1 MSLTITRRDLGK
13 MALAALPASR
23 LLVKPNSK
31 FGGVQIGINA
41 PYSFHGAYNS
51 GDECLDAI
59 VKLNLSSVELRAQP
73 IEQFMGA
80 PANLVA
86 YPAVRPG
93 GRAGVGQGRG
103 AGGGAKAATPAG
115 EGAAPATTQDT
126 TQGAAPA
133 AARGGRA
140 PLTPEQLATRKAAAD
155 ELRTWRLAASM
166 DTVKA
171 FRKKYEDAGVKIE
184 IVKAD
189 AIDTFSGEEIDYMF
203 GLSRTAGASAISCE
217 ISLSHTKR
225 LGAFG
230 EKHRM
235 TIGYHGHTDIT
246 SPEAFGRPESWETA
260 MSYSKYN
267 GINLDIGHFIAG
279 NSASPI
285 PFLQQYHDRITHIHL
300 KDRKLNNGPN
310 TPWCMGDTPVKE
322 TLKLMQKDKYRFPG
336 VIEMEYTVPAGSD
349 PMTEMA
355 KWVEVCKNALV

>member
-1 MSLTITRRDLGK
+1 MSLTITRRGLGK

-23 LLVKPNSK
+23 LLAKPNSR

-51 GDECLDAI
+51 GAECLDAI

-80 PANLVA
+80 PPNLVA

-93 GRAGVGQGRG
+93 GRAGGVQGRG
-103 AGGGAKAATPAG
+103 AGGGAAP
-115 EGAAPATTQDT
+115 GANQGTAQATTPGT
-126 TQGAAPA
+126 TQGTTPA
-133 AARGGRA
+133 AAGGGRA
-140 PLTPEQLATRKAAAD
+140 PATPEQQAARKAAAE

-184 IVKAD
+184 IVKVD
-189 AIDTFSGEEIDYMF
+189 AIDTFSDEEIDYMF
-203 GLSRTAGASAISCE
+203 GLARTAGANAISCE
-217 ISLSHTKR
+217 IPLSHTKR

-230 EKHRM
+230 EKHKM
-235 TIGYHGHTDIT
+235 MIGYHGHTNIT

-279 NSASPI
+279 NSTSPI
-285 PFLQQYHDRITHIHL
+285 PFLQKYHDRVTHIHL
-300 KDRKLNNGPN
+300 KDRKLDNGPN
-310 TPWCMGDTPVKE
+310 VPWGMGDTPIKE
-322 TLKLMQKDKYRFPG
+322 TLKLMQKEKYRFPG

-349 PMTEMA
+349 LMTEMA
-355 KWVEVCKNALV
+355 KCVEFCKNALA

>member
-1 MSLTITRRDLGK
+1 MNLTTTRRELGK

-23 LLVKPNSK
+23 LLAKPNSK

-93 GRAGVGQGRG
+93 GRAGGGQGRG
-103 AGGGAKAATPAG
+103 SAGAGQAAAPAG
-115 EGAAPATTQDT
+115 EGGAAAPGATP
-126 TQGAAPA
+126 AAP
-133 AARGGRA
+133 RGGRA
-140 PLTPEQLATRKAAAD
+140 PLTPEQVAARKAAAD

-166 DTVKA
+166 DKVKA

-184 IVKAD
+184 IVKVD
-189 AIDTFSGEEIDYMF
+189 AIDTFSDEEIDYMF
-203 GLSRTAGASAISCE
+203 GLAKTAGASAISCE
-217 ISLSHTKR
+217 IPLSHTKR
-225 LGAFG
+225 LGQFG
-230 EKHRM
+230 EKHKM
-235 TIGYHGHTDIT
+235 MIGYHGHTDIT
-246 SPEAFGRPESWETA
+246 TPEAFGRPESWETA

-279 NSASPI
+279 NSTSPI
-285 PFLQQYHDRITHIHL
+285 PFLQKYHSRVTHIHL
-300 KDRKLNNGPN
+300 KDKKLNNGPN
-310 TPWCMGDTPVKE
+310 VPWGQGDTPIKE
-322 TLKLMQKDKYRFPG
+322 TLKLMQKEKYQFPG
-336 VIEMEYTVPAGSD
+336 VIEMEYSVPAGSD
-349 PMTEMA
+349 LITEIA
-355 KWVEVCKNALV
+355 KCVEFCKNALA